1 MAARTDTELVFGG
14 TAARFHGPGED
25 LFGRT
30 AESDETDRGL
40 RDPAGPR
47 LTLVRGERGIG
58 RTAFAHATAERLRA
72 AGIAVLPVACVPG
85 DGERPQL
92 LALRLVMALEEHWS
106 ATTKRR
112 PAQKPATEALSAM
125 KLGDRTAMAKA
136 LATALARPAPAVVLV
151 DDAHHADAESL
162 ALLDEADFDRVP
174 PGIRLML
181 TAAQHTA
188 PSPGRSRA
196 VDSLARNRAAHTI
209 TLPRLTPDNATEM
222 VAQRL
227 RSAPDADLM
236 RRLHELSRGVPGA
249 LDTLLV
255 EWTAQEAIRTADGH
269 AFLGTGAPVPLLPDH
284 DRYVVAL
291 RALEEPCGTVAT
303 ALSILWPLGRPAEAL
318 VASSTGL
325 PAESVTD
332 GIRTLADE
340 GILDEL
346 PSRDTDSTPR
356 GWTFRLPL
364 LAHTVRERLGP
375 VKRSHLSAAA
385 VETLWTTGGHAG
397 TGSEADASSP
407 ADTRIR
413 TGTGNLAGS
422 ETPAGTRTP
431 AEAGTPAAPETTA
444 GIKAPAKTGA
454 SAETSTP
461 TDPGTTAGIKT
472 PTKTSTPPEAG
483 TPTNPG
489 AAPRNPPSS
498 PAPAPLLEEADAET
512 YLPDRIADAG
522 FLVDRDRAVTELTA
536 AARSLYPDLERRG
549 MLRWHMGAVRLIE
562 EQYDRDLAIL
572 RSGQAAFGC
581 GDYRTAR
588 TAAEWLVCGPAEGLD
603 SRTVHEAATL
613 LVASAAAEQDWPT
626 LARMG
631 TALWWEGLPLSAMAT
646 VSGRVQALWQLEKWQ
661 EALALMLQTERV
673 WQATPSSRALLELFR
688 RVAEYVLGHPDR
700 FARALA
706 LPEEPDL
713 PPNKAFAHNI
723 ATFDVLL
730 GIGDLRAAANL
741 LSTRRMD
748 VELLPQTNRFL
759 WHHLN
764 GRWDEALAL
773 ARRLLVDG
781 GVLNVVPGHHLLPAR
796 TAAILLAQGRT
807 TSADRL
813 ISSVR
818 GKMDG
823 PLEHILDHAEAEVLR
838 TLGELDRAEEVL
850 RRGLHAAD
858 ERGTFYGI
866 DELLASL
873 AEVQAEAGHKDRATA
888 CLTRLEQTAEQM
900 NSGRTRLLHL
910 LTSGRILGPDSPEAL
925 KHLHEA
931 VDLARSRSQP
941 FETAVTLL
949 AAVRAN
955 AAPAT
960 LLHEAYERFGEMG
973 ATLWRFHTRTAIREA
988 GLTVP
993 GRRQATAE
1001 NEHLLAT
1008 LLAEGLTNR
1017 QIAGVLR
1024 LSEDAVANRLSR
1036 LFART
1041 GMRSRTEVV
1050 TAVLKGTQLTP
1061 THH

>member
-25 LFGRT
+25 LLGRT
-30 AESDETDRGL
+30 AESEETDRGL
-40 RDPAGPR
+40 RDPSGPR
-47 LTLVRGERGIG
+47 LVLVRGERGIG
-58 RTAFAHATAERLRA
+58 RTVFAHATAERLHA
-72 AGIAVLPVACVPG
+72 GGIAGGIAVLPVACVPG
-85 DGERPQL
+85 DGEHPQL
-92 LALRLVMALEEHWS
+92 LALRLVMALEEHRS
-106 ATTKRR
+106 ATTKRK
-112 PAQKPATEALSAM
+112 PAQKPAAEALSAM
-125 KLGDRTAMAKA
+125 KRGDRTAMAEA
-136 LATALARPAPAVVLV
+136 LVAALARPTPAVVLV

-162 ALLDEADFDRVP
+162 ALLDEVDFDRVP
-174 PGIRLML
+174 SGIRLLL
-181 TAAQHTA
+181 TAVRHTA
-188 PSPGRSRA
+188 PDATPPSPGSGHTADRLA
-196 VDSLARNRAAHTI
+196 TVDRLAHNRAAHTI
-209 TLPRLTPDNATEM
+209 TLPRLTPDDTTAM

-249 LDTLLV
+249 LDALLV
-255 EWTAQEAIRTADGH
+255 EWTAQNAIRTADGH

-284 DRYVVAL
+284 DRYVAAL

-332 GIRTLADE
+332 GIRTLVDE

-346 PSRDTDSTPR
+346 PGRDPASASR
-356 GWTFRLPL
+356 GWTFRVPL

-375 VKRSHLSAAA
+375 VQRSHLSAAA
-385 VETLWTTGGHAG
+385 VEALW
-397 TGSEADASSP
+397 ADGKP
-407 ADTRIR
+407 GR
-413 TGTGNLAGS
+413 TGA
-422 ETPAGTRTP
+422 TPEDP
-431 AEAGTPAAPETTA
+431 PV
-444 GIKAPAKTGA
+444 
-454 SAETSTP
+454 SA
-461 TDPGTTAGIKT
+461 
-472 PTKTSTPPEAG
+472 
-483 TPTNPG
+483 
-489 AAPRNPPSS
+489 
-498 PAPAPLLEEADAET
+498 LLEEADAQT

-536 AARSLYPDLERRG
+536 AARALYPDLERRG

-562 EQYDRDLAIL
+562 EQYARDLAIL

-581 GDYRTAR
+581 GDHRTAR

-603 SRTVHEAATL
+603 AQAVHEAATL
-613 LVASAAAEQDWPT
+613 LVASAAAEQDWPA
-626 LARMG
+626 LSRMG

-661 EALALMLQTERV
+661 EALTLMLQTERV
-673 WQATPSSRALLELFR
+673 WQATPGSRALLELFR
-688 RVAEYVLGHPDR
+688 RVAEYVLGRPER
-700 FARALA
+700 FTRALA

-713 PPNKAFAHNI
+713 PPHKAFAHNI

-730 GIGDLRAAANL
+730 GIVDLRGAANL
-741 LSTRRMD
+741 LSTRQMNL
-748 VELLPQTNRFL
+748 ELLPQHNRFL

-764 GRWDEALAL
+764 GQWDEALAL

-813 ISSVR
+813 IGSVR
-818 GKMDG
+818 GKVNG

-838 TLGELDRAEEVL
+838 TLGELGRAEEVL
-850 RRGLHAAD
+850 RRGLRAAD
-858 ERGTFYGI
+858 ERGSFYGI

-873 AEVQAEAGHKDRATA
+873 AEVHAEAGHKDRATA
-888 CLTRLEQTAEQM
+888 CLERLERTAEQM

-910 LTSGRILGPDSPEAL
+910 LTSGKILGPDSPEAR

-955 AAPAT
+955 AAPAP
-960 LLHEAYERFGEMG
+960 LLHEAYERFGELG
-973 ATLWRFHTRTAIREA
+973 ATLWRFHTRTAMREA

-993 GRRQATAE
+993 GRRQATSE

-1017 QIAGVLR
+1017 RIAGVLR

-1050 TAVLKGTQLTP
+1050 TAVLTGTQMT
-1061 THH
+1061 TNHH

>member
-14 TAARFHGPGED
+14 TAARFHGPGEQ
-25 LFGRT
+25 LLGRT
-30 AESDETDRGL
+30 AESDETDDHL
-40 RDPAGPR
+40 RDPAGPH
-47 LTLVRGERGIG
+47 LVLVRGERGIG
-58 RTAFAHATAERLRA
+58 RTVFAHATAERLRA
-72 AGIAVLPVACVPG
+72 GGIAVLPVDCVPG
-85 DGERPQL
+85 DGEHPQL
-92 LALRLVMALEEHWS
+92 LALRLVMALEDHRS
-106 ATTKRR
+106 AATKRTPTR
-112 PAQKPATEALSAM
+112 KPAAEALSAM
-125 KLGDRTAMAKA
+125 KHDDRTAMAEA
-136 LATALARPAPAVVLV
+136 LAAALARPTPAVVLV

-162 ALLDEADFDRVP
+162 ALLDEVDFDRVP
-174 PGIRLML
+174 PGIRLLL
-181 TAAQHTA
+181 TAARHTA
-188 PSPGRSRA
+188 PARPSSSPSPGP
-196 VDSLARNRAAHTI
+196 SLPGQAMDRLAHNRAAHTI
-209 TLPRLTPDNATEM
+209 TLLRLSLEDSTAM

-236 RRLHELSRGVPGA
+236 RRLHELSRGIPGA
-249 LDTLLV
+249 LDALLA
-255 EWTAQEAIRTADGH
+255 EWTAQDAIRTADGQ
-269 AFLGTGAPVPLLPDH
+269 AFLGTGAPVPLLPAH
-284 DRYVVAL
+284 DRYVAAL

-325 PAESVTD
+325 PAESVTT
-332 GIRTLADE
+332 GIRTLIDE

-346 PSRDTDSTPR
+346 PGRSRTPASAPR
-356 GWTFRLPL
+356 GWTFRVPL

-375 VKRSHLSAAA
+375 VKRSHLSATA
-385 VETLWTTGGHAG
+385 VEALWAAG
-397 TGSEADASSP
+397 P
-407 ADTRIR
+407 APQ
-413 TGTGNLAGS
+413 NP
-422 ETPAGTRTP
+422 TPLP
-431 AEAGTPAAPETTA
+431 
-444 GIKAPAKTGA
+444 
-454 SAETSTP
+454 
-461 TDPGTTAGIKT
+461 
-472 PTKTSTPPEAG
+472 TPPPITLP
-483 TPTNPG
+483 TPLPI
-489 AAPRNPPSS
+489 
-498 PAPAPLLEEADAET
+498 PLLEEAYAQTQTQT

-522 FLVDRDRAVTELTA
+522 FLVDRERAVKELTA

-549 MLRWHMGAVRLIE
+549 MLRWHLAAVRLIE

-572 RSGQAAFGC
+572 RTGQAAAGC

-603 SRTVHEAATL
+603 PQAVHEAATL
-613 LVASAAAEQDWPT
+613 LVASAAAEQDWQA
-626 LARMG
+626 LSRMG

-661 EALALMLQTERV
+661 EALTLMLQTERV
-673 WQATPSSRALLELFR
+673 WQATPGSRALLELFR
-688 RVAEYVLGHPDR
+688 RVAEYVLGRPDR
-700 FARALA
+700 FTRALA
-706 LPEEPDL
+706 MPEEPDL
-713 PPNKAFAHNI
+713 PPSKAFAFNI

-730 GIGDLRAAANL
+730 GIGDLRGAANL
-741 LSTRRMD
+741 LSTRRMHL
-748 VELLPQTNRFL
+748 ELLPQHNRFL

-764 GRWDEALAL
+764 GQWDEALAL
-773 ARRLLVDG
+773 ARRLLVNG

-796 TAAILLAQGRT
+796 TAAILLAQGRP

-813 ISSVR
+813 LSSVR
-818 GKMDG
+818 GQVNG
-823 PLEHILDHAEAEVLR
+823 PLEHVLDHAEAEVRR
-838 TLGELDRAEEVL
+838 TLGDLGRAGQLL
-850 RRGLHAAD
+850 RHGLRAAD
-858 ERGTFYGI
+858 ERGSFYGT

-873 AEVQAEAGHKDRATA
+873 AEVHAEAGHPGRATA
-888 CLTRLEQTAEQM
+888 CLERLDRTAEQM

-910 LTSGRILGPDSPEAL
+910 LTSGKILGPDSPEAR

-931 VDLARSRSQP
+931 VDLARSRGQP

-960 LLHEAYERFGEMG
+960 LLHEAYEHFGEMG
-973 ATLWRFHTRTAIREA
+973 ATLWRFHTRTAMREA

-993 GRRQATAE
+993 GRRQATTE

-1050 TAVLKGTQLTP
+1050 TAVLTGTPMTTAP
-1061 THH
+1061 H

>member
-125 KLGDRTAMAKA
+125 KLGDRTAMAEA
-136 LATALARPAPAVVLV
+136 LAAALARPAPAVVLV

-209 TLPRLTPDNATEM
+209 TLPRLTPDDATAM

-346 PSRDTDSTPR
+346 PSRNTDSTPR

-385 VETLWTTGGHAG
+385 VEALWAGGG
-397 TGSEADASSP
+397 TGS
-407 ADTRIR
+407 
-413 TGTGNLAGS
+413 
-422 ETPAGTRTP
+422 P
-431 AEAGTPAAPETTA
+431 AE
-444 GIKAPAKTGA
+444 KL
-454 SAETSTP
+454 
-461 TDPGTTAGIKT
+461 TDT
-472 PTKTSTPPEAG
+472 
-483 TPTNPG
+483 G
-489 AAPRNPPSS
+489 AAPQNPPP
-498 PAPAPLLEEADAET
+498 PALLEEADAQT

-706 LPEEPDL
+706 LPEEPDMS
-713 PPNKAFAHNI
+713 PNKAFAHNI

-730 GIGDLRAAANL
+730 GIGDLQAAANL

-850 RRGLHAAD
+850 LRGLHAAD

-910 LTSGRILGPDSPEAL
+910 LTSGKILGPDSPEGL

-931 VDLARSRSQP
+931 VGLARSRSQP

-973 ATLWRFHTRTAIREA
+973 ATLWRFHTRTAMREA

-1050 TAVLKGTQLTP
+1050 TAVLTGTQLTP

>member
-14 TAARFHGPGED
+14 TAARFHGPGEE
-25 LFGRT
+25 LLGRT
-30 AESDETDRGL
+30 AESDEIDDRL

-47 LTLVRGERGIG
+47 LILVRGERGIG
-58 RTAFAHATAERLRA
+58 RTVFAHATAERLRA
-72 AGIAVLPVACVPG
+72 GGIPVLPVACVPG

-92 LALRLVMALEEHWS
+92 LALRLVMALEEHRS
-106 ATTKRR
+106 ASTKRTPTR
-112 PAQKPATEALSAM
+112 QPAVEALSAM
-125 KLGDRTAMAKA
+125 KHDDRPAMAEA
-136 LATALARPAPAVVLV
+136 LAAALARPTPAVVLV
-151 DDAHHADAESL
+151 DDAQHADAESL
-162 ALLDEADFDRVP
+162 ALLDEVDFDSVP
-174 PGIRLML
+174 PGIRLLL
-181 TAAQHTA
+181 TSAQHTA
-188 PSPGRSRA
+188 PARPSASPEPGPGQAMDR
-196 VDSLARNRAAHTI
+196 LTNNQAAHTI
-209 TLPRLTPDNATEM
+209 ALPRLTLDDATAM

-236 RRLHELSRGVPGA
+236 RRLHELSRGIPGA
-249 LDTLLV
+249 LDALLV
-255 EWTAQEAIRTADGH
+255 EWTAQDAIRTADGH
-269 AFLGTGAPVPLLPDH
+269 AFLGTGAAVPLLPDH
-284 DRYVVAL
+284 DRYVTAL
-291 RALEEPCGTVAT
+291 RVLEEPCGTVAT

-325 PAESVTD
+325 PAESVSD
-332 GIRTLADE
+332 GIRTLVAE

-346 PSRDTDSTPR
+346 PGQNAASTSRTSR
-356 GWTFRLPL
+356 GWTFRVPL

-385 VETLWTTGGHAG
+385 VEALW
-397 TGSEADASSP
+397 AD
-407 ADTRIR
+407 
-413 TGTGNLAGS
+413 
-422 ETPAGTRTP
+422 RTP
-431 AEAGTPAAPETTA
+431 QDPS
-444 GIKAPAKTGA
+444 A
-454 SAETSTP
+454 S
-461 TDPGTTAGIKT
+461 
-472 PTKTSTPPEAG
+472 PP
-483 TPTNPG
+483 
-489 AAPRNPPSS
+489 
-498 PAPAPLLEEADAET
+498 PLLEEADAET

-536 AARSLYPDLERRG
+536 AARALYPDLERRG
-549 MLRWHMGAVRLIE
+549 MLRWHLGAVRLIE

-603 SRTVHEAATL
+603 PQAVHEAATL
-613 LVASAAAEQDWPT
+613 LVASAAAGQDWHA
-626 LARMG
+626 LSRMG

-646 VSGRVQALWQLEKWQ
+646 LSGRVQALWQLEKWQ

-673 WQATPSSRALLELFR
+673 WQATPGSRALLELFR
-688 RVAEYVLGHPDR
+688 RVAEYVLGRPER
-700 FARALA
+700 FTHAFAQ
-706 LPEEPDL
+706 PEEPDL
-713 PPNKAFAHNI
+713 PPHKAFAFNI
-723 ATFDVLL
+723 AIFDVLL

-741 LSTRRMD
+741 LSTRKMNL
-748 VELLPQTNRFL
+748 ELLPQHNRFL

-764 GRWDEALAL
+764 GQWDEALAL

-818 GKMDG
+818 GPVNG

-838 TLGELDRAEEVL
+838 TLGELGRAEEVL
-850 RRGLHAAD
+850 QRGLRAAD
-858 ERGTFYGI
+858 ERGSFYGT

-873 AEVQAEAGHKDRATA
+873 AEVHAEAGHPDRATA
-888 CLTRLEQTAEQM
+888 CLDRLDRTAEQM

-910 LTSGRILGPDSPEAL
+910 LTSGKILGPDSPEAR

-949 AAVRAN
+949 TAVRAN
-955 AAPAT
+955 AGPAT
-960 LLHEAYERFGEMG
+960 LLHEAYERFGGMG
-973 ATLWRFHTRTAIREA
+973 ATLWRFHTRTAMREA

-1050 TAVLKGTQLTP
+1050 TAVLTGTQLT
-1061 THH
+1061 TDHH

>member
-1 MAARTDTELVFGG
+1 MQALDQGPSVGSVRGGRRPPVRDSSKVAVDRVAARTDTELVFGG

-25 LFGRT
+25 LLGRT
-30 AESDETDRGL
+30 AESDETDDHL

-47 LTLVRGERGIG
+47 LLLVRGERGIG
-58 RTAFAHATAERLRA
+58 RTVFAHATAERLRA
-72 AGIAVLPVACVPG
+72 GGIAVLPVDCVPG
-85 DGERPQL
+85 DGEHPQL
-92 LALRLVMALEEHWS
+92 LALRLVMALEEHRS
-106 ATTKRR
+106 ATTKRTPTR
-112 PAQKPATEALSAM
+112 KPAAEALSAM
-125 KLGDRTAMAKA
+125 KHDDRTAMAEA
-136 LATALARPAPAVVLV
+136 LAAALAGPTPTVVLV

-162 ALLDEADFDRVP
+162 ALLDEVDFDRVP
-174 PGIRLML
+174 PGIRLLL
-181 TAAQHTA
+181 TAARHIA
-188 PSPGRSRA
+188 PARRSPSPGSGQAMDR
-196 VDSLARNRAAHTI
+196 LADNRAAHTI
-209 TLPRLTPDNATEM
+209 ALPRLAPEDATAM

-236 RRLHELSRGVPGA
+236 RRLHELSRGIPGA
-249 LDTLLV
+249 LDALLV
-255 EWTAQEAIRTADGH
+255 EWTAQDAIRTADGH

-284 DRYVVAL
+284 DRYVAAL

-325 PAESVTD
+325 SAESVTD
-332 GIRTLADE
+332 GIRTLVDE

-346 PSRDTDSTPR
+346 PAQPRTPASAPR
-356 GWTFRLPL
+356 GWTFRVPL

-375 VKRSHLSAAA
+375 VKRSHLSATA
-385 VETLWTTGGHAG
+385 VEALW
-397 TGSEADASSP
+397 AS
-407 ADTRIR
+407 
-413 TGTGNLAGS
+413 
-422 ETPAGTRTP
+422 
-431 AEAGTPAAPETTA
+431 
-444 GIKAPAKTGA
+444 
-454 SAETSTP
+454 
-461 TDPGTTAGIKT
+461 
-472 PTKTSTPPEAG
+472 
-483 TPTNPG
+483 G
-489 AAPRNPPSS
+489 AAPKDPP
-498 PAPAPLLEEADAET
+498 PLPILLPTQLLEEADAQT

-522 FLVDRDRAVTELTA
+522 FLVDRDRAVTELTTA
-536 AARSLYPDLERRG
+536 AHSLYPDLERRG
-549 MLRWHMGAVRLIE
+549 MLRWHVGAVRLIE

-572 RSGQAAFGC
+572 RSGQAAAGC

-603 SRTVHEAATL
+603 PQAVHEAATL
-613 LVASAAAEQDWPT
+613 LVASAAAEQDWQA
-626 LARMG
+626 LSRMG
-631 TALWWEGLPLSAMAT
+631 TAHWWEGLPLSAMAT

-673 WQATPSSRALLELFR
+673 WQATPGSRALLELFR
-688 RVAEYVLGHPDR
+688 RVAEYVLGRPDR
-700 FARALA
+700 FIRALA

-713 PPNKAFAHNI
+713 APSKAFAFNI

-730 GIGDLRAAANL
+730 GIGDLRGAANL
-741 LSTRRMD
+741 LSTRGMRL
-748 VELLPQTNRFL
+748 ELLPQPNRFL

-764 GRWDEALAL
+764 GQWDEALAL

-796 TAAILLAQGRT
+796 TAAILLAQGRP

-818 GKMDG
+818 GQVNG
-823 PLEHILDHAEAEVLR
+823 PLEHVLDHAEAEILR
-838 TLGELDRAEEVL
+838 TLGELGRAEEVL
-850 RRGLHAAD
+850 RRGLRAAD
-858 ERGTFYGI
+858 ERGSFYGT

-873 AEVQAEAGHKDRATA
+873 AEVHAEAGQPDRATA
-888 CLTRLEQTAEQM
+888 CLARLERTAEQM
-900 NSGRTRLLHL
+900 NSGRTRLLYL
-910 LTSGRILGPDSPEAL
+910 LTSGKTLDPDSSEAHKSEAH
-925 KHLHEA
+925 KHLSEA

-955 AAPAT
+955 AGPAT
-960 LLHEAYERFGEMG
+960 LLHEAYEHFGEMG
-973 ATLWRFHTRTAIREA
+973 ATLWRFHTRTAMREA

-1050 TAVLKGTQLTP
+1050 TAVLRGTQIATP
-1061 THH
+1061 HH

>member
-1 MAARTDTELVFGG
+1 MEKVAARTDTELVFGG
-14 TAARFHGPGED
+14 TAARFHGPGEE
-25 LFGRT
+25 LLGRT
-30 AESDETDRGL
+30 AESDEIDDRL

-47 LTLVRGERGIG
+47 LILVRGERGIG

-72 AGIAVLPVACVPG
+72 GGIPVLPVACVPG

-92 LALRLVMALEEHWS
+92 LALRLVMALEEHRS
-106 ATTKRR
+106 AATKRTPTR
-112 PAQKPATEALSAM
+112 QPAAEALSAM
-125 KLGDRTAMAKA
+125 KHDDRRAMAEA
-136 LATALARPAPAVVLV
+136 LAAALARPTPAVVLV
-151 DDAHHADAESL
+151 DDAQHADAESL
-162 ALLDEADFDRVP
+162 ALLDEVDFDSVP
-174 PGIRLML
+174 PGIRLL
-181 TAAQHTA
+181 LAAAQHTA
-188 PSPGRSRA
+188 PARPSASPEPGPGQA
-196 VDSLARNRAAHTI
+196 MDHLANNRAAHTI
-209 TLPRLTPDNATEM
+209 TLRRLTLDDATAM

-236 RRLHELSRGVPGA
+236 RRLHELSRGIPGA
-249 LDTLLV
+249 LDALLA
-255 EWTAQEAIRTADGH
+255 EWTAQDAIRTADGH
-269 AFLGTGAPVPLLPDH
+269 AFLGTGAAVPLLPDH
-284 DRYVVAL
+284 DRYVTAL
-291 RALEEPCGTVAT
+291 RVLEEPCGTVAT

-325 PAESVTD
+325 PAESVSD
-332 GIRTLADE
+332 GIRTLVAE

-346 PSRDTDSTPR
+346 PGQNSASTSRTSR
-356 GWTFRLPL
+356 GWTFRVPL

-385 VETLWTTGGHAG
+385 VEALW
-397 TGSEADASSP
+397 AD
-407 ADTRIR
+407 
-413 TGTGNLAGS
+413 
-422 ETPAGTRTP
+422 
-431 AEAGTPAAPETTA
+431 GTPQAPS
-444 GIKAPAKTGA
+444 A
-454 SAETSTP
+454 S
-461 TDPGTTAGIKT
+461 
-472 PTKTSTPPEAG
+472 PP
-483 TPTNPG
+483 
-489 AAPRNPPSS
+489 
-498 PAPAPLLEEADAET
+498 PLLEEADAET

-549 MLRWHMGAVRLIE
+549 MLRWHLGAVRLIE

-572 RSGQAAFGC
+572 RSGQAAAGC
-581 GDYRTAR
+581 GDNRTAR

-603 SRTVHEAATL
+603 PQAVHEAATL
-613 LVASAAAEQDWPT
+613 LVASAAAEQDWQA
-626 LARMG
+626 LSRMG

-646 VSGRVQALWQLEKWQ
+646 LSGRVQALWQLEKWQ

-673 WQATPSSRALLELFR
+673 WQATPGSRALLELFR
-688 RVAEYVLGHPDR
+688 RVAEYILGRPER
-700 FARALA
+700 FTRALA
-706 LPEEPDL
+706 QPEEPDL
-713 PPNKAFAHNI
+713 PPNKAFAFNI

-741 LSTRRMD
+741 LSSRRMHL
-748 VELLPQTNRFL
+748 ELLPQHNRFL

-796 TAAILLAQGRT
+796 TAAMLLAQGRP

-818 GKMDG
+818 GPVNG

-838 TLGELDRAEEVL
+838 TLGDLGRAEEIL
-850 RRGLHAAD
+850 RRGLRAAD
-858 ERGTFYGI
+858 ERGSFYGT

-873 AEVQAEAGHKDRATA
+873 AEVHAEAGHTDRATA
-888 CLTRLEQTAEQM
+888 CLDRLDRTAEQM

-910 LTSGRILGPDSPEAL
+910 LTSGKILGPDSPEAR

-955 AAPAT
+955 AGPAT
-960 LLHEAYERFGEMG
+960 LLHEAYEYFGEMG
-973 ATLWRFHTRTAIREA
+973 ATLWRFHTRTAMREA

-1050 TAVLKGTQLTP
+1050 TAVLTGTKMT
-1061 THH
+1061 TNHH